1 MELLEIN
8 EIKITNRGMITIPR
22 HLRSKYN
29 LQKGQK
35 LKIID
40 RNGEIVLIP
49 LLDLEKERPN
59 FVSIEEL
66 MKSFEEEHQI
76 EIELENR
83 SPI

>member
-1 MELLEIN
+1 MELMDLN
-8 EIKITNRGMITIPR
+8 DVQITNRGMITIPR
-22 HLRSKYN
+22 QLRQKYN

-35 LKIID
+35 LRIID

-49 LLDLEKERPN
+49 LLDLEKEREF

-66 MKSFEEEHQI
+66 MESIEEDHQI

-83 SPI
+83 SPF